1 MSIDHNIYVQL
12 VFSWAPKPARKCE
25 SKHWYACGA
34 DERSVGRT
42 FTWLP
47 NVLGWVDYHVFF
59 GMGLRPRLT
68 LAVEFRYIKRCLS
81 CVYSNSDNVD
91 TSQNSQL

>member
-1 MSIDHNIYVQL
+1 MCNQFSPGLPNQVESVRVNIDMPVVRTN
-12 VFSWAPKPARKCE
+12 
-25 SKHWYACGA
+25 G
-34 DERSVGRT
+34 RSGGRT